1 MAAENH
7 RKRKLAPFK
16 ISGDNLL
23 IARILEIKLEGLM
36 AQVRLF
42 VEDHHLECLVTAD
55 LAAELHLKTGNT
67 VGVVLKASQ
76 ITVLPDLV

>member
-1 MAAENH
+1 
-7 RKRKLAPFK
+7 
-16 ISGDNLL
+16 
-23 IARILEIKLEGLM
+23 M

-55 LAAELHLKTGNT
+55 LAAELDLKTGNT
-67 VGVVLKASQ
+67 VGVVLKVSQ

>member
-1 MAAENH
+1 
-7 RKRKLAPFK
+7 
-16 ISGDNLL
+16 
-23 IARILEIKLEGLM
+23 M